1 MKKFVFIAMAGL
13 MMTAACSKGYDDS
26 ALHDRLDKVEADI
39 EAVEAA
45 LDAYRTQVT
54 AYQAFVAAFDNGTY
68 VTSVEEIE
76 GGYRIVFADGI
87 DPIEIMNG
95 KDGVPGQDGAAGYTP
110 VLGITLK
117 GDRYYWTVDGK
128 IREDMPASPDA
139 GSLGIKNGE
148 TPEILVKD
156 GKWVMKTSKGE
167 EVLGLVSDSDALVS
181 DDVFGN
187 VEKLDHVLKVTLAN
201 GTVMEFPLLQ
211 EYAVAIDD
219 TSDPMIKGYRISG
232 KFTTPSLSVFC
243 PSGWKAQV
251 LSAENGLAG
260 RITLASPEDAV
271 PGEYTFNVLV
281 TDGTH
286 SASAS
291 FVVTV
296 SDNQ

>member
-1 MKKFVFIAMAGL
+1 MKKLVFIAMAGL
-13 MMTAACSKGYDDS
+13 MMTAACSKGYDDR
-26 ALHDRLDKVEADI
+26 ALQDRLDKVEADI
-39 EAVEAA
+39 KAVEAA
-45 LDAYRTQVT
+45 LDAYRTQVA
-54 AYQAFVAAFDNGTY
+54 AYQAFVEAFDNGVY
-68 VTSVEEIE
+68 VTSVEEIK

-87 DPIEIMNG
+87 EPIEIMNG
-95 KDGVPGQDGAAGYTP
+95 KDGAPGQDGAAGYTP

-167 EVLGLVSDSDALVS
+167 EVLGLVSDSDVLVS

-187 VEKLDHVLKVTLAN
+187 VEKQDQVLKVTLTN

-219 TSDPMIKGYRISG
+219 TSDPMIKGYRIRG

-260 RITLASPEDAV
+260 RITLASPEDAA

-286 SASAS
+286 SASTN
-291 FVVTV
+291 FTVTV

>member
-1 MKKFVFIAMAGL
+1 MKKLVFIAMAGL
-13 MMTAACSKGYDDS
+13 MMTAACSKGYDDR
-26 ALHDRLDKVEADI
+26 ALQDRLDKVESDI
-39 EAVEAA
+39 KAVEAA
-45 LDAYRTQVT
+45 LDAYRTQVA

-76 GGYRIVFADGI
+76 GGFRIVFADGI
-87 DPIEIMNG
+87 EPIEIMNG
-95 KDGVPGQDGAAGYTP
+95 KDGAPGQDGAAGYTP

-117 GDRYYWTVDGK
+117 GDRCYWTVDGM

-181 DDVFGN
+181 DDLFGN
-187 VEKLDHVLKVTLAN
+187 VEKLDQVLKVTLDN

-219 TSDPMIKGYRISG
+219 TADPFVKGYRISG
-232 KFTTPSLSVFC
+232 KFTTPALNVFC
-243 PSGWKAQV
+243 PAGWMAQV
-251 LSAENGLAG
+251 HSAEGGLSG
-260 RITLASPEDAV
+260 TITLTPATSAQ
-271 PGEYTFNVLV
+271 PGKYTFNVLV

-286 SASAS
+286 STSAS
-291 FVVTV
+291 FTVTV